1 MATLVYDWRMSI
13 LRTYAKNFLD
23 KMGIAVTSL
32 CALHCIIL
40 PFLLPLLPLVGL
52 TFIVDEA
59 FEISLFATTVV
70 LGFSALSSGYFRYHR
85 RLYPM
90 LLLFVGCFIYVM
102 KLLFGIE
109 DDPVF
114 VMLSA
119 SFIVAA
125 HMLNMKFTNE
135 HDRCECHS

>member
-1 MATLVYDWRMSI
+1 M
-13 LRTYAKNFLD
+13 RTYAKNFLD

-32 CALHCIIL
+32 CAFHCILL
-40 PFLLPLLPLVGL
+40 PFLLPLLPLLSL

-59 FEISLFATTVV
+59 FEMSLFATTVV

-85 RLYPM
+85 RFSPM
-90 LLLFVGCFIYVM
+90 LLLLVGCLIYVM
-102 KLLFGIE
+102 KMVLGIE

-114 VMLSA
+114 VMFST
-119 SFIVAA
+119 SFIIAA
-125 HMLNMKFTNE
+125 HMLNMKLTNE

>member
-1 MATLVYDWRMSI
+1 MRA
-13 LRTYAKNFLD
+13 YAKNFLD

-32 CALHCIIL
+32 CALHCILL
-40 PFLLPLLPLVGL
+40 PVLLPLIPLIGL

-59 FEISLFATTVV
+59 FEMSLFATTVV

-90 LLLFVGCFIYVM
+90 VMLFVGCIIYLT
-102 KLLFGIE
+102 KLWIGIE
-109 DDPVF
+109 DDPIL

-119 SFIVAA
+119 AFIVAA
-125 HMLNMKFTNE
+125 HMLNMKLTSE
-135 HDRCECHS
+135 HDQCECHP